1 MEETRESSIQY
12 SNWHIKKKVICLR
25 YLISHENVI
34 VQQSTLFAAVE
45 NEKKKNNKLMLLTNI
60 GPSAK

>member
-25 YLISHENVI
+25 YLISHENAI

-45 NEKKKNNKLMLLTNI
+45 NEKKKK
-60 GPSAK
+60 KDK